1 MAKKE
6 TKKPTT
12 TEVVEEV
19 VEIPAE
25 EVEATEEVVEETPVE
40 EPVGEPEVQEEAPM
54 EAPVEGVDKD
64 SVTEEEYLN
73 VGYEDY
79 TGKFTPDVD
88 GRLIELIVPDGMMGR
103 VTTLLGEH
111 DLIITLSEEKAT
123 VGPFAGDKFNEAVR
137 LVAGCG
143 IMYRI

>member
-6 TKKPTT
+6 TKKPQDTSV

-19 VEIPAE
+19 VETPVEE
-25 EVEATEEVVEETPVE
+25 EVEEVTEPVAEPEVVEETPV
-40 EPVGEPEVQEEAPM
+40 VV
-54 EAPVEGVDKD
+54 PVEGVDKE
-64 SVTEEEYLN
+64 SVTEEEYLA

-111 DLIITLSEEKAT
+111 DLIITLTEEGKKAT
-123 VGPFAGDKFNEAVR
+123 VGPFSGDKFNEAVR

-143 IMYRI
+143 VMYRI

>member
-6 TKKPTT
+6 TKKPAT

-19 VEIPAE
+19 VETPVD

-40 EPVGEPEVQEEAPM
+40 EPAVEPEVEEEAPV
-54 EAPVEGVDKD
+54 EVEGVDKD

-88 GRLIELIVPDGMMGR
+88 GRFIELIVPDGMMGR

-137 LVAGCG
+137 RVAGCG

>member
-6 TKKPTT
+6 TKKPQDTT
-12 TEVVEEV
+12 VTEVAEEVVETPVEEEVEEV
-19 VEIPAE
+19 VEPVAKP
-25 EVEATEEVVEETPVE
+25 EVVEESPV
-40 EPVGEPEVQEEAPM
+40 

-64 SVTEEEYLN
+64 SVTEEEYLM

-88 GRLIELIVPDGMMGR
+88 GRLIELIVPDGMAGR
-103 VTTLLGEH
+103 VTTLLGEY
-111 DLIITLSEEKAT
+111 DLIITINEDGRFT
-123 VGPFAGDKFNEAVR
+123 VGPFSGDKFNEAVR

-143 IMYRI
+143 VMYRI

>member
-6 TKKPTT
+6 TKKPQDTSV

-19 VEIPAE
+19 VETPVE
-25 EVEATEEVVEETPVE
+25 EVEEVVEPVAEPEVVEETPV
-40 EPVGEPEVQEEAPM
+40 VV
-54 EAPVEGVDKD
+54 PVEGVDKE
-64 SVTEEEYLN
+64 SVTEEEYLA

-79 TGKFTPDVD
+79 SGKFTPDVD

-111 DLIITLSEEKAT
+111 DLIITLTEEGKKAT
-123 VGPFAGDKFNEAVR
+123 VGPFSGDKFNEAVR

-143 IMYRI
+143 VMYRI

>member
-6 TKKPTT
+6 TKKPQDTSV

-19 VEIPAE
+19 VETPVEE
-25 EVEATEEVVEETPVE
+25 EVEEVTEPVAEPEVVEETPV
-40 EPVGEPEVQEEAPM
+40 V
-54 EAPVEGVDKD
+54 APVEGVDKE
-64 SVTEEEYLN
+64 SVTEEEYLA

-88 GRLIELIVPDGMMGR
+88 GRFIELIVPDGMMGR

-111 DLIITLSEEKAT
+111 DLIITLTEEGKKAT
-123 VGPFAGDKFNEAVR
+123 VGPFSGDKFNEAVR

-143 IMYRI
+143 VMYRI

>member
-6 TKKPTT
+6 TKKPQDTSV
-12 TEVVEEV
+12 TEVTEEV
-19 VEIPAE
+19 VETPVVEE
-25 EVEATEEVVEETPVE
+25 EVEDVTEPVAEPEVVEETPV
-40 EPVGEPEVQEEAPM
+40 V
-54 EAPVEGVDKD
+54 APVEGVDKD
-64 SVTEEEYLN
+64 SVTEEEYLM

-111 DLIITLSEEKAT
+111 DLIITLTEEGKKAT
-123 VGPFAGDKFNEAVR
+123 VGPFSGDKFNEAVR

-143 IMYRI
+143 VMYRI

>member
-6 TKKPTT
+6 TKKPQDTSV

-19 VEIPAE
+19 VETPVEE
-25 EVEATEEVVEETPVE
+25 EVEEVTEPVAEPEVVEETPIV
-40 EPVGEPEVQEEAPM
+40 
-54 EAPVEGVDKD
+54 APVEGVDKE
-64 SVTEEEYLN
+64 SVTEEEYLA

-111 DLIITLSEEKAT
+111 DLIITLTEEGKKAT
-123 VGPFAGDKFNEAVR
+123 VGPFSGDKFNEAVR

-143 IMYRI
+143 VMYRI

>member
-6 TKKPTT
+6 TKKPQDTSV

-19 VEIPAE
+19 VETPVE
-25 EVEATEEVVEETPVE
+25 EVEEVVEPVAEPEVVEETPV
-40 EPVGEPEVQEEAPM
+40 V
-54 EAPVEGVDKD
+54 APVEGVDKE
-64 SVTEEEYLN
+64 SVTEEEYLA

-79 TGKFTPDVD
+79 IGKFTPDVD

-111 DLIITLSEEKAT
+111 DLIITLTEEGKKAT
-123 VGPFAGDKFNEAVR
+123 VGPFSGDKFNEAVR

-143 IMYRI
+143 VMYRI

>member
-6 TKKPTT
+6 TKKPQDTSV

-19 VEIPAE
+19 VETPVE
-25 EVEATEEVVEETPVE
+25 EVEEVVEPVAEPEVVEETPV
-40 EPVGEPEVQEEAPM
+40 V
-54 EAPVEGVDKD
+54 APVEGVDKE
-64 SVTEEEYLN
+64 SVTEEEYLA

-111 DLIITLSEEKAT
+111 DLIITLTEEGKKAT
-123 VGPFAGDKFNEAVR
+123 VGPFSGDKFNEAVR

-143 IMYRI
+143 VMYRI

>member
-6 TKKPTT
+6 TKKPQDTSV
-12 TEVVEEV
+12 TEVAEEV
-19 VEIPAE
+19 V
-25 EVEATEEVVEETPVE
+25 ETPVE
-40 EPVGEPEVQEEAPM
+40 EEVEEVTEPVAEPEVGEETPV

-64 SVTEEEYLN
+64 SVTEEEYLM

-88 GRLIELIVPDGMMGR
+88 GRLIEIIVPDGMAGR
-103 VTTLLGEH
+103 VTTLLGEY
-111 DLIITLSEEKAT
+111 DLIITINEDGRFT
-123 VGPFAGDKFNEAVR
+123 VGPFSGDKFNEAVR

-143 IMYRI
+143 VMYRI

>member
-6 TKKPTT
+6 TKKPQDTSV

-19 VEIPAE
+19 VE
-25 EVEATEEVVEETPVE
+25 TPVE
-40 EPVGEPEVQEEAPM
+40 EVEEVAEPVAEPEVVDETPVVV
-54 EAPVEGVDKD
+54 PVEGVDKE
-64 SVTEEEYLN
+64 SVTEEEYLA

-111 DLIITLSEEKAT
+111 DLIITLTEEGKKAT
-123 VGPFAGDKFNEAVR
+123 VGPFSGDKFNEAVR

-143 IMYRI
+143 VMYRI

>member
-6 TKKPTT
+6 TKKPQDTSV
-12 TEVVEEV
+12 TEVFEEV
-19 VEIPAE
+19 VETPVAEVE
-25 EVEATEEVVEETPVE
+25 EVEEPVVEPEVVEETPV
-40 EPVGEPEVQEEAPM
+40 V
-54 EAPVEGVDKD
+54 APVEGVDKE
-64 SVTEEEYLN
+64 SVTEEEYLM

-103 VTTLLGEH
+103 VTTLLGNH
-111 DLIITLSEEKAT
+111 DLIITLTEEGKKAT
-123 VGPFAGDKFNEAVR
+123 VGPFSGDKFNEAVR

-143 IMYRI
+143 VMYRI

>member
-6 TKKPTT
+6 TKKPQDTAV

-19 VEIPAE
+19 VETPVE
-25 EVEATEEVVEETPVE
+25 EVEEVVEPVAEPEIVEETPV
-40 EPVGEPEVQEEAPM
+40 V
-54 EAPVEGVDKD
+54 APVEGVDKE
-64 SVTEEEYLN
+64 SVTEEEYLA

-111 DLIITLSEEKAT
+111 DLIITLTEEGKKAT
-123 VGPFAGDKFNEAVR
+123 VGPFSGDKFNEAVR

-143 IMYRI
+143 VMYRI

>member
-6 TKKPTT
+6 TKRPQDTAV

-19 VEIPAE
+19 VETPVE
-25 EVEATEEVVEETPVE
+25 EVEEVTEPVAEPEVVEETPV
-40 EPVGEPEVQEEAPM
+40 V
-54 EAPVEGVDKD
+54 APVEGVDKE
-64 SVTEEEYLN
+64 SVTEEEYLA

-111 DLIITLSEEKAT
+111 DLIITLTEEGKKAT
-123 VGPFAGDKFNEAVR
+123 VGPFSGDKFNEAVR

-143 IMYRI
+143 VMYRI

>member
-6 TKKPTT
+6 TKKPQDTSV

-19 VEIPAE
+19 VETPATE
-25 EVEATEEVVEETPVE
+25 EVEEVTEPVAEPEVVEETPV
-40 EPVGEPEVQEEAPM
+40 V
-54 EAPVEGVDKD
+54 APVEGVDKE
-64 SVTEEEYLN
+64 SVTEEEYLA

-111 DLIITLSEEKAT
+111 DLIITLTEEGKKAT
-123 VGPFAGDKFNEAVR
+123 VGPFSGDKFNEAVR

-143 IMYRI
+143 VMYRI

>member
-6 TKKPTT
+6 TKKPQDTAV

-19 VEIPAE
+19 VETPVE
-25 EVEATEEVVEETPVE
+25 EVEEVVEPVAEPEVVEETPV
-40 EPVGEPEVQEEAPM
+40 VV
-54 EAPVEGVDKD
+54 PVEGVDKE
-64 SVTEEEYLN
+64 SVTEEEYLA

-103 VTTLLGEH
+103 VNTLLGEH
-111 DLIITLSEEKAT
+111 DLIITLTEEGKKAT
-123 VGPFAGDKFNEAVR
+123 VGPFSGDKFNEAVR

-143 IMYRI
+143 VMYRI

>member
-6 TKKPTT
+6 TKKPQDTSV

-19 VEIPAE
+19 VETPVEE
-25 EVEATEEVVEETPVE
+25 EVEEVTEPVAEPEVVEETPV
-40 EPVGEPEVQEEAPM
+40 V
-54 EAPVEGVDKD
+54 APVEGVDKE
-64 SVTEEEYLN
+64 SVTEEEYLA

-103 VTTLLGEH
+103 VTTLLDEH
-111 DLIITLSEEKAT
+111 DLIITLTEEGKKAT
-123 VGPFAGDKFNEAVR
+123 VGPFSGDKFNEAVR

-143 IMYRI
+143 VMYRI

>member
-6 TKKPTT
+6 TKKPQDTAV

-19 VEIPAE
+19 VETPVE
-25 EVEATEEVVEETPVE
+25 EVEEVVEPVAEPEVVEETPV
-40 EPVGEPEVQEEAPM
+40 VV
-54 EAPVEGVDKD
+54 PVEGVDKE
-64 SVTEEEYLN
+64 SVTEEEYLA

-79 TGKFTPDVD
+79 SGKFTPDVD

-111 DLIITLSEEKAT
+111 DLIITLTEEGKKAT
-123 VGPFAGDKFNEAVR
+123 VGPFSGDKFNEAVR

-143 IMYRI
+143 VMYRI

>member
-6 TKKPTT
+6 TKKPQDTAV

-19 VEIPAE
+19 VETPVE
-25 EVEATEEVVEETPVE
+25 EVEEVIEPVAEPEVVEETPV
-40 EPVGEPEVQEEAPM
+40 V
-54 EAPVEGVDKD
+54 APVEGVDKE
-64 SVTEEEYLN
+64 SVTEEEYLA
-73 VGYEDY
+73 VGYKDY

-111 DLIITLSEEKAT
+111 DLIITLTEEGKKAT
-123 VGPFAGDKFNEAVR
+123 VGPFSGDKFNEAVR

-143 IMYRI
+143 VMYRI